1 MKFQVQAILDLAN
14 DLMSNNFIFCNTNI
28 WFLFYIWIPMIII
41 YSTICI
47 PYIMEISIY
56 DNSNASIMIY
66 NCNVKF

>member
-56 DNSNASIMIY
+56 DNINASIMIY